1 MDYHHQLIIFITKE
15 AVIFQ
20 IYFVFS
26 KLLKVGL
33 NIASKNNSSSHV
45 RVNYKTVVS
54 TQSSFLSQDWTN
66 IWSNYQP
73 IKKETWGAELYVIWY
88 VYVIWAPL
96 KSAYES
102 WMKEW
107 NEVEKQGDW
116 VRVGGTECFRRLEML
131 FSLAVMRARP
141 CDPNWWTNRLCSLMN
156 AHTGAT
162 RPPLVMRKCHWDRL
176 DGNQLAAVA

>member
-1 MDYHHQLIIFITKE
+1 MYVQITKLS
-15 AVIFQ
+15 IR
-20 IYFVFS
+20 I
-26 KLLKVGL
+26 
-33 NIASKNNSSSHV
+33 
-45 RVNYKTVVS
+45 VS

-66 IWSNYQP
+66 IWSN
-73 IKKETWGAELYVIWY
+73 KKETWGAELYVIWY

-107 NEVEKQGDW
+107 NEVEKQGEWERDW

-176 DGNQLAAVA
+176 DGNQLLAAVA